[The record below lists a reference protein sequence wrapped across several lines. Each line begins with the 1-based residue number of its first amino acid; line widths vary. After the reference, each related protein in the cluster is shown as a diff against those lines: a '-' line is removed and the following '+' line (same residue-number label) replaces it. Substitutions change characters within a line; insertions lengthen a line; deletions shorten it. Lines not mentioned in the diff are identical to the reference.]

1 MDKTAA
7 SSLSPALTE
16 VRETSQRLEGTR

>member
-16 VRETSQRLEGTR
+16 VREASQRLEGTR